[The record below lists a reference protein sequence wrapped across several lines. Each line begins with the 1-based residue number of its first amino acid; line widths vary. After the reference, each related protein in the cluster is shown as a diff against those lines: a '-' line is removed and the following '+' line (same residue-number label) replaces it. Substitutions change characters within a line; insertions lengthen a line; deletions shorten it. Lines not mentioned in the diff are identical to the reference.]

1 MTSKS
6 ASKAFNR
13 AIKRDRLLRKRRE
26 QGQKGWKPKKL
37 CTPRSP
43 CRLLSCNCC
52 RVSSQEK
59 FIEEFLPMALRR
71 QAEAV
76 AAGSCMQA
84 ITIIPSSG
92 RMPRGKLSEAD
103 LVGIRR
109 QVLRAIRKHAP
120 KAKVF
125 LWMDISLNCGAKV
138 KDHWQIHFHGV
149 VVGLAEKE
157 KKKLA
162 KSFRENQKESRGYAL
177 VVDKIHDLKGWLD
190 YMSKPTFVS
199 RETAQLRNGTTTQKT
214 RLSISEENE
223 LADWLSGYRSD
234 QRKAQIGREYWC

>member
-26 QGQKGWKPKKL
+26 QGQTGWKPKKL

-43 CRLLSCNCC
+43 CRLLSCNRC
-52 RVSSQEK
+52 RVSNQEK
-59 FIEEFLPMALRR
+59 FIEEFLPIALRR
-71 QAEAV
+71 QEEAV
-76 AAGSCMQA
+76 AAGNNMQ
-84 ITIIPSSG
+84 TINVIPSSG
-92 RMPRGKLSEAD
+92 RMQRGKLSEAD
-103 LVGIRR
+103 LAEIRKK
-109 QVLRAIRKHAP
+109 VLRAIRKHAP

-125 LWMDISLNCGAKV
+125 LLMDISLNCGAKV

-149 VVGLAEKE
+149 VVGLAEKD

-162 KSFRENQKESRGYAL
+162 KSLRETQKAARGYAL
-177 VVDKIHDLKGWLD
+177 VVKEIYDLKGWLE
-190 YMSKPTFVS
+190 YMSKPAFVS
-199 RETAQLRNGTTTQKT
+199 RETAQFHYGTLIQKD

-223 LADWLSGYRSD
+223 LADWLSSYRSD
-234 QRKAQIGREYWC
+234 QRKAQVGREYWC